1 MPRRNAWPFVPCKT
15 RRAYRLVD
23 AYKSCATYSLR
34 LAPRLVCL
42 GPTERVDDAL
52 YLLRRTPH
60 WEAFAHRGV
69 QATDRGLAGRGPKT
83 AFTPPHPLE
92 RLLSHTHS

>member
-34 LAPRLVCL
+34 RAPRLVCL

-52 YLLRRTPH
+52 YLLRRTRSLGGFCISWSTGH
-60 WEAFAHRGV
+60 
-69 QATDRGLAGRGPKT
+69 
-83 AFTPPHPLE
+83 
-92 RLLSHTHS
+92 